1 MAKRHYLFVSL
12 GVALGGLVLGGIT
25 VYGHG
30 TAVSPQSR
38 VYKVYKSN
46 PENPDFELAQNAV
59 EMDGRVLTTLGIKF
73 REIYLMRL
81 IVVCLKD
88 LTIRRG
94 FQMVNWPVE
103 EGWILM
109 SFRGLPTV
117 GSTR

>member
-59 EMDGRVLTTLGIKF
+59 EMDGKSSYYTWNQVSRMAFIKSVECAANDLGVAWCKK
-73 REIYLMRL
+73 RDHSPDQPLH
-81 IVVCLKD
+81 
-88 LTIRRG
+88 
-94 FQMVNWPVE
+94 
-103 EGWILM
+103 
-109 SFRGLPTV
+109 
-117 GSTR
+117 